1 MGTIS
6 ATACSWRRTWLI
18 KPSRPTTRPL
28 HSESSER
35 RVTASAATVPAEAQ
49 EGLAEAAELSPE
61 AVARVKAAMRAGP
74 VD

>member
-1 MGTIS
+1 M
-6 ATACSWRRTWLI
+6 
-18 KPSRPTTRPL
+18 
-28 HSESSER
+28 
-35 RVTASAATVPAEAQ
+35 PAEAQ